1 MNKIVV
7 IGIVTIIIV
16 AILAGI
22 LVLNHPNSSNDNGT
36 NTIVTFPPTTVTTN
50 TTTPSTTTVT
60 PTTSTNINSTTSTS
74 TNTSLNLQMNTFYFI
89 GENSTGYYYIFVL
102 NLTSYKE
109 FLQLFSVPENSKI
122 IGIGVQN
129 KGIKPTQIVENGD
142 YLFVLGYT
150 IFNISLI
157 IGNNYPTIFILSNG
171 VTYQTQLIYE
181 GNWTGS
187 LP

>member
-7 IGIVTIIIV
+7 VGIVLIVIV

-22 LVLNHPNSSNDNGT
+22 LILNHPNPSKYNNT
-36 NTIVTFPPTTVTTN
+36 NTIMTFPPTTVTPMN
-50 TTTPSTTTVT
+50 TTTQSTTT
-60 PTTSTNINSTTSTS
+60 IFSTTSSTTFNTTS

-89 GENSTGYYYIFVL
+89 NENSTGYYYIFVL

-109 FLQLFSVPENSKI
+109 FLQLFSGTENSKI
-122 IGIGVQN
+122 IGVGIQN
-129 KGIKPTQIVENGD
+129 KGITPTKIIEKGN
-142 YLFVLGYT
+142 YLFIVGYT
-150 IFNISLI
+150 IFNISFS
-157 IGNNYPTIFILSNG
+157 IGNNYLVMLMLNNG
-171 VTYQTQLIYE
+171 AIYQTQLVYE